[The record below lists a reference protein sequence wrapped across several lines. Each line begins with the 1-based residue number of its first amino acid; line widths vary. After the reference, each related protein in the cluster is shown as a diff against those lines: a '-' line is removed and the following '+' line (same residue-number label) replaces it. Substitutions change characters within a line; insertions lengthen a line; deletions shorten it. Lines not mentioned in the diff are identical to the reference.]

1 MKKKSKKHKSP
12 KKGGAFERLICK
24 QLSLWW
30 SNGKRDDIFWR
41 TAGSGARATTRSKR
55 QLGTKNQ
62 YGDVQATDPIG
73 QPLIDL
79 CTIEIK
85 KGYGRNSYFDLLDKL
100 PNETKQPYKRFI
112 QQVTEQREQAG
123 TEWWLL
129 ITKRDYKE
137 TLVAMPISL
146 KRQLSGA
153 ICHPDAKLGESVP
166 SMRFVFNLLR
176 EKVFVTTLNE
186 FFRTVS
192 PSHIKY
198 LLD

>member
-1 MKKKSKKHKSP
+1 MKKKRRSP

-30 SNGKRDDIFWR
+30 TAGERDDIFWR

-55 QLGTKNQ
+55 GRGTKNQ

-85 KGYGRNSYFDLLDKL
+85 KGYSRNSYFDLIDKL
-100 PNETKQPYKRFI
+100 PNETKQPYKKFI
-112 QQVTEQREQAG
+112 QQAINQHYEAG

-137 TLVAMPISL
+137 TLIAMPLGL
-146 KRQLSGA
+146 KFILSKVLNE
-153 ICHPDAKLGESVP
+153 CVP
-166 SMRFVFNLLR
+166 SMEFVFNLSPI
-176 EKVFVTTLNE
+176 EEIFVTTLAE
-186 FFRTVS
+186 FCRVVS
-192 PSHIKY
+192 PKHIKY
-198 LLD
+198 LSD

>member
-1 MKKKSKKHKSP
+1 MGKLKKKKKKRRSP

-30 SNGKRDDIFWR
+30 TYGKRDDVFWR
-41 TAGSGARATTRSKR
+41 TAGSGARATARSKR
-55 QLGTKNQ
+55 GRGTKNQ

-73 QPLIDL
+73 QSLIDL

-85 KGYGRNSYFDLLDKL
+85 KGYGRNSYFDLIDKL
-100 PNETKQPYKRFI
+100 PNETKQPYKKFI
-112 QQVTEQREQAG
+112 QQAIEQYEQAE

-137 TLVAMPISL
+137 TLIAMPIGL
-146 KRQLSGA
+146 KRQLGA
-153 ICHPDAKLGESVP
+153 FAKLNKCVP

-176 EKVFVTTLNE
+176 EKIFVTTLDE
-186 FFRTVS
+186 FFRVVS
-192 PSHIKY
+192 PRHIKY
-198 LLD
+198 LSE